1 LTAAAIALT
10 ARLMAENEPK
20 PRLTPRETAIFYAK
34 LIGFLLA
41 LTVFG
46 FVVYLLTKQLHI
58 GRTH

>member
-1 LTAAAIALT
+1 MTDEA
-10 ARLMAENEPK
+10 PK
-20 PRLTPRETAIFYAK
+20 PRLTARETAIFYAK

-46 FVVYLLTKQLHI
+46 FVVFLLTKQLHI